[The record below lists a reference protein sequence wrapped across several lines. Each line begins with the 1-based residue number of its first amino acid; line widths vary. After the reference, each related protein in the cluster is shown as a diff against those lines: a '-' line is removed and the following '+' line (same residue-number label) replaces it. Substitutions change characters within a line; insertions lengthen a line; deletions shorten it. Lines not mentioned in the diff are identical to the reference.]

1 MKNAKALREE
11 RQAKIDQ
18 AQGLITKAQGEK
30 RSLTPEENTEL
41 DGLHTAID
49 DLDADIKRAVRQE
62 SLAAEQAGRTQPL
75 NTPAKEDER
84 ATGSYS
90 FLKAIRAAGDP
101 DKLTGLEK
109 EMHQEAIREAKE
121 LGQDIHGVGVPMRV
135 LQGRERRDNTV
146 TQGDQPAD
154 GRVLV
159 TEDRRGMIE
168 MLRDAL
174 VTSSLGATVLTGLKG
189 DIIFPTHTQG
199 AVSTWK
205 GEIEPLDK
213 SNVKFGSQKMA
224 PHRLGT
230 YVDLSKQLIIQ
241 SSIDIEA
248 FVRNEII
255 GSVTRAVD
263 VAAIYGDGQDN
274 EPLGLLNNTGISKF
288 VGGDNGAIPDLATLV
303 ALEAMVDVNNAA
315 TGTLKY
321 LLSNK
326 IKGTLKTQ
334 PVAQGTPLMV
344 LNSNTELN
352 GFPFVASNLVKDAAK
367 GTATAASAIV
377 FGNWADLFIGQWGG
391 MDITR
396 DDITLALK
404 GEVRLIINT
413 FWDSMLRRQKSFAAM
428 LDAVPNTTISQATVN
443 AR

>member
-1 MKNAKALREE
+1 MKTLKQLREE
-11 RQAKIDQ
+11 RHAKIDE
-18 AQGLITKAQGEK
+18 AQGLIDTAKKES
-30 RSLTPEENTEL
+30 RSLNSDEKPKYDALDKEIDEL
-41 DGLHTAID
+41 G
-49 DLDADIKRAVRQE
+49 ADISRAEKAEQR
-62 SLAAEQAGRTQPL
+62 AAEQAGRSKPI
-75 NTPAKEDER
+75 NTTVSEEER

-90 FLKAIRAAGDP
+90 FLKAIRSAGDP
-101 DKLTGLEK
+101 DKLSGLEK
-109 EMHQEAIREAKE
+109 EMHQEAIREARE
-121 LGQDIHGVGVPMRV
+121 LGQEIHGVGVPMRV

-168 MLRDAL
+168 MLRDQL
-174 VTSSLGATVLTGLKG
+174 VTNSLGATVLTGLKG

-205 GEIEPLDK
+205 GEIEVLDK
-213 SNVKFGSQKMA
+213 SNIKFGSQKMA

-255 GSVTRAVD
+255 GSVTVD

-288 VGGDNGAIPDLATLV
+288 VGGANGAIPDLATLV

-315 TGTLKY
+315 VGTLKY

-334 PVAQGTPLMV
+334 PVAQGNPLMV

-367 GTATAASAIV
+367 GTATAASALV

-413 FWDSMLRRQKSFAAM
+413 FWDVMLRRQKSFAAM
-428 LDAVPNTTISQATVN
+428 LDAVPNATISQAAVN

>member
-11 RQAKIDQ
+11 RQAKIDR

-30 RSLTPEENTEL
+30 RNLTPEDATQL
-41 DGLHTAID
+41 DELHTEID
-49 DLDADIKRAVRQE
+49 ALEADLRRVEKQERLNADE
-62 SLAAEQAGRTQPL
+62 AGRTKPL
-75 NTPAKEDER
+75 NTHTTTEER
-84 ATGSYS
+84 SQGGYS
-90 FLKAIRAAGDP
+90 FLKAIRAAGNP
-101 DKLTGLEK
+101 DKLEGLEK

-121 LGQDIHGVGVPMRV
+121 LGQEIHGVGVPMRV

-146 TQGDQPAD
+146 TVGDQPAD

-159 TEDRRGMIE
+159 VDERRGMIE

-174 VTSSLGATVLTGLKG
+174 VTNTLGATVLTGLKG
-189 DIIFPTHTQG
+189 DILFPTHTQG

-213 SNVKFGSQKMA
+213 SNIKFGSQKMA

-263 VAAIYGDGQDN
+263 VAAIYGDGLNN
-274 EPLGLLNNTGISKF
+274 EPLGVLNNPNISKF
-288 VGGDNGAIPDLATLV
+288 VGGANGAIPDLATLV

-315 TGTLKY
+315 VGTLKY

-334 PVAQGTPLMV
+334 PVAQGNPLMV

-352 GFPFVASNLVKDAAK
+352 GFPFVASNLIKDSAK

-413 FWDSMLRRQKSFAAM
+413 FWDVMLRRQKSFAAM
-428 LDAVPNTTISQATVN
+428 LDAVPNATISQAAANV
-443 AR
+443 

>member
-30 RSLTPEENTEL
+30 RGLTSEESTQL
-41 DGLHTAID
+41 DTLHTDID
-49 DLDADIKRAVRQE
+49 TLEADLRRVEKQE
-62 SLAAEQAGRTQPL
+62 RLNAEEAGRTKPL
-75 NTPAKEDER
+75 NTHNTTEER

-90 FLKAIRAAGDP
+90 FLRAIQAAGNP

-109 EMHQEAIREAKE
+109 EMHQEAMAEARD
-121 LGQDIHGVGVPMRV
+121 LGQEIHGVGVPMRV

-159 TEDRRGMIE
+159 VDERRGMIE
-168 MLRDAL
+168 LLRDQL
-174 VTSSLGATVLTGLKG
+174 VTNSLGATVLTGLKG

-205 GEIEPLDK
+205 GEIEVLDK
-213 SNVKFGSQKMA
+213 SNIKFGSQKMA

-274 EPLGLLNNTGISKF
+274 EPLGLLNNGGISKF
-288 VGGDNGAIPDLATLV
+288 VGGANGAIPDLATLV

-315 TGTLKY
+315 VGTLKY

-334 PVAQGTPLMV
+334 PVAQGNPLMV

-352 GFPFVASNLVKDAAK
+352 GFPFVASNLVKDSTK
-367 GTATAASAIV
+367 GTATAASAVV

-413 FWDSMLRRQKSFAAM
+413 FWDVMLRRQKSFAAM
-428 LDAVPNTTISQATVN
+428 LDAVPNATISQAAVN

>member
-30 RSLTPEENTEL
+30 RNLTPEENTEL
-41 DGLHTAID
+41 DGLHAAID

-75 NTPAKEDER
+75 NQPAKEDEK
-84 ATGSYS
+84 AASSYS
-90 FLKAIRAAGDP
+90 FLKAIRAAGNP
-101 DKLTGLEK
+101 DKLEGLEK

-121 LGQDIHGVGVPMRV
+121 LGQEIHGVGVPMRV

-146 TQGDQPAD
+146 TVGDQPAD

-159 TEDRRGMIE
+159 VDERRGMIE

-174 VTSSLGATVLTGLKG
+174 VTNTLGATVLTGLKG
-189 DIIFPTHTQG
+189 DILFPTHTQG

-213 SNVKFGSQKMA
+213 SNIKFGSQKMA

-263 VAAIYGDGQDN
+263 VAAIYGDGLNN
-274 EPLGLLNNTGISKF
+274 EPLGVLNNANISKF
-288 VGGDNGAIPDLATLV
+288 VGGANGAIPDLATLV

-315 TGTLKY
+315 VGTLKY

-334 PVAQGTPLMV
+334 PVAQGNPLMV

-413 FWDSMLRRQKSFAAM
+413 FWDVMLRRQKSFAAM
-428 LDAVPNTTISQATVN
+428 LDAVPNATISQAAANV
-443 AR
+443 

>member
-30 RSLTPEENTEL
+30 RGLTPEEATQL
-41 DGLHTAID
+41 DGLHTEID
-49 DLDADIKRAVRQE
+49 GLDADIRRTDRQE
-62 SLAAEQAGRTQPL
+62 QLAAEQAGRTQPI
-75 NTPAKEDER
+75 NRTASDEER

-90 FLKAIRAAGDP
+90 FLKAIRSAGDP
-101 DKLTGLEK
+101 DKLSGLEK
-109 EMHQEAIREAKE
+109 EMHQEAIREARE
-121 LGQDIHGVGVPMRV
+121 LGQEIHGVGVPMRV

-159 TEDRRGMIE
+159 VDERRGMIE
-168 MLRDAL
+168 LLRDQL
-174 VTSSLGATVLTGLKG
+174 VTNSLGATVLTGLKG

-205 GEIEPLDK
+205 GEIETLDK
-213 SNVKFGSQKMA
+213 SNIKFGSQKMA

-274 EPLGLLNNTGISKF
+274 EPLGLLNNGGISKF
-288 VGGDNGAIPDLATLV
+288 VGGANGAIPDLATLV

-315 TGTLKY
+315 VGTLKY

-334 PVAQGTPLMV
+334 PVAQGNPLMV

-352 GFPFVASNLVKDAAK
+352 GFPFVASNLVKDSTK
-367 GTATAASAIV
+367 GTATAASAVV

-413 FWDSMLRRQKSFAAM
+413 FWDVMLRRQKSFAAM
-428 LDAVPNTTISQATVN
+428 LDAVPNATISQAAVN

>member
-18 AQGLITKAQGEK
+18 AQGLITKAKDEK
-30 RSLTPEENTEL
+30 RALTPEENSQL
-41 DGLHTAID
+41 DGLHTEID
-49 DLDADIKRAVRQE
+49 TLDGDIKRMVRSE
-62 SLAAEQAGRTQPL
+62 SLAAEQAGRTNPL
-75 NTPAKEDER
+75 NQPAKEDEK

-90 FLKAIRAAGDP
+90 FLKAIRAAGNP
-101 DKLTGLEK
+101 DKLEGLEK
-109 EMHQEAIREAKE
+109 EMHQEAIREARE
-121 LGQDIHGVGVPMRV
+121 LGQDIHGVGVPMQV
-135 LQGRERRDNTV
+135 LRGRQKRDNTV

-154 GRVLV
+154 GAILV
-159 TEDRRGMIE
+159 TEERRGMIE
-168 MLRDAL
+168 LLRDAL
-174 VTSSLGATVLTGLKG
+174 VTNTLGATVLTGLKG
-189 DIIFPTHTQG
+189 DILFPTHTQG

-205 GEIEPLDK
+205 GEIETLDK
-213 SNVKFGSQKMA
+213 SNIKFGSQKMA

-255 GSVTRAVD
+255 NSVTRAVD

-288 VGGDNGAIPDLATLV
+288 VGGTNGAIPDLATLV
-303 ALEAMVDVNNAA
+303 ALEAMVDINNASV
-315 TGTLKY
+315 GTLKY

-334 PVAQGTPLMV
+334 PVASGNPLMV

-352 GFPFVASNLVKDAAK
+352 GFPFVASNLIKDKTK
-367 GTATAASAIV
+367 GTNANASAIV

-396 DDITLALK
+396 DDVTLALK

-413 FWDSMLRRQKSFAAM
+413 FWDVMLRRQKSFAAM
-428 LDAVPNTTISQATVN
+428 LDAVPNATISQAAAN
-443 AR
+443 A

>member
-1 MKNAKALREE
+1 MKNAKQLREE
-11 RQAKIDQ
+11 RDAKLT
-18 AQGLITKAQGEK
+18 AARALTEAAKAGGRQL
-30 RSLTPEENTEL
+30 SAEEATQF
-41 DGLHTAID
+41 DGLMDEA
-49 DLDADIKRAVRQE
+49 DALNPEITRAVRAE
-62 SLAAEQAGRTQPL
+62 AAAAEQAGRSQPL
-75 NTPAKEDER
+75 NQPNSEEAR

-109 EMHQEAIREAKE
+109 EMHQEAIREARE
-121 LGQDIHGVGVPMRV
+121 LGQEIHGVGVPMRV

-168 MLRDAL
+168 LLRDQL
-174 VTSSLGATVLTGLKG
+174 VTNSLGATVLTGLKG

-205 GEIEPLDK
+205 GEIEVLDK
-213 SNVKFGSQKMA
+213 SNIKFGSQKMA

-248 FVRNEII
+248 FVKNEII
-255 GSVTRAVD
+255 NSVTRAVD

-274 EPLGLLNNTGISKF
+274 EPLGLLNNAGISKF
-288 VGGDNGAIPDLATLV
+288 VGGANGAIPDLATLV
-303 ALEAMVDVNNAA
+303 ALEAMVDVANAA
-315 TGTLKY
+315 TGSLKY

-334 PVAQGTPLMV
+334 PVATGNPLMV
-344 LNSNTELN
+344 LSSNTELN
-352 GFPFVASNLVKDAAK
+352 GFPFVASNLVKDKAK
-367 GTATAASAIV
+367 GTSTAASAIV

-413 FWDSMLRRQKSFAAM
+413 FWDVMLRRQKSFAAM
-428 LDAVPNTTISQATVN
+428 LDAIPNTTIAQAAAN
-443 AR
+443 AA

>member
-1 MKNAKALREE
+1 MKSAKALREE

-18 AQGLITKAQGEK
+18 AQGLIDKAKGEK
-30 RSLTPEENTEL
+30 RTLSDDEKAEL
-41 DGLHTAID
+41 DTLHTDID
-49 DLDADIKRAVRQE
+49 VLDGDIKRAVRQE
-62 SLAAEQAGRTQPL
+62 GLAAEQAGRTSPL
-75 NTPAKEDER
+75 NQLPKEDEK
-84 ATGSYS
+84 AVGAYS

-109 EMHQEAIREAKE
+109 EMHQEAVREARD

-135 LQGRERRDNTV
+135 MQGRERRDNTV

-159 TEDRRGMIE
+159 VDDRRGMIE
-168 MLRDAL
+168 LLRDQL
-174 VTSSLGATVLTGLKG
+174 VTNALGATVLTGLKG

-205 GEIEPLDK
+205 GEIETLDK
-213 SNVKFGSQKMA
+213 SNIKFGSQKMA

-255 GSVTRAVD
+255 NSVTRAVD

-274 EPLGLLNNTGISKF
+274 EPLGVLSNPNISKF
-288 VGGDNGAIPDLATLV
+288 VGGTNGAIPDLATLV
-303 ALEAMVDVNNAA
+303 ALEAMVDVANAA
-315 TGTLKY
+315 TGSLKY

-334 PVAQGTPLMV
+334 PVAQGNPLMV

-352 GFPFVASNLVKDAAK
+352 GFPFVASNLVKDSTK

-413 FWDSMLRRQKSFAAM
+413 FWDVMLRRQKSFAAM
-428 LDAVPNTTISQATVN
+428 LDAVPNATISQAAAN
-443 AR
+443 Q

>member
-18 AQGLITKAQGEK
+18 AQGLISKAQGEK
-30 RSLTPEENTEL
+30 RGLTSEES
-41 DGLHTAID
+41 GQ
-49 DLDADIKRAVRQE
+49 LDALHIDIDTLEADLRRVEKQE
-62 SLAAEQAGRTQPL
+62 RLNAEEAGRTKPL
-75 NTPAKEDER
+75 NTHNTTEER

-90 FLKAIRAAGDP
+90 FLRAIQAAGNP

-109 EMHQEAIREAKE
+109 EMHQEAIAEARD
-121 LGQDIHGVGVPMRV
+121 LGQEIHGVGVPMRV

-159 TEDRRGMIE
+159 VDERRGMIE
-168 MLRDAL
+168 LLRDQL
-174 VTSSLGATVLTGLKG
+174 VTNSLGATVLTGLKG

-205 GEIEPLDK
+205 GEIETLDK
-213 SNVKFGSQKMA
+213 SNIKFGSQKMA

-274 EPLGLLNNTGISKF
+274 EPLGLLNNGGISKF
-288 VGGDNGAIPDLATLV
+288 VGGANGAIPDLATLV

-315 TGTLKY
+315 VGTLKY

-334 PVAQGTPLMV
+334 PVAQGNPLMV

-352 GFPFVASNLVKDAAK
+352 GFPFVASNLVKDSTK
-367 GTATAASAIV
+367 GTATAASAVV

-413 FWDSMLRRQKSFAAM
+413 FWDVMLRRQKSFAAM
-428 LDAVPNTTISQATVN
+428 LDAVPNATISQAAVN

>member
-1 MKNAKALREE
+1 MKSAKALREE

-18 AQGLITKAQGEK
+18 AQGLIDKAKGEK
-30 RSLTPEENTEL
+30 RGLTPEETTQL
-41 DGLHTAID
+41 DQLHTDID
-49 DLDADIKRAVRQE
+49 ALEGDIKRAVRQE
-62 SLAAEQAGRTQPL
+62 KLDAEQAGRSNPL
-75 NTPAKEDER
+75 NQPAKEEDK

-90 FLKAIRAAGDP
+90 FLKAIRAAGNP
-101 DKLTGLEK
+101 DKLEGLEK
-109 EMHQEAIREAKE
+109 EMHQEAVREARE
-121 LGQDIHGVGVPMRV
+121 LGQEIHGVGVPMQV
-135 LQGRERRDNTV
+135 LRGRERRDNTV

-159 TEDRRGMIE
+159 AEDRRGMIE
-168 MLRDAL
+168 LLRDAL
-174 VTSSLGATVLTGLKG
+174 VTQALGATVLTGLKG

-213 SNVKFGSQKMA
+213 SQLKFGSQKMA

-248 FVRNEII
+248 FVRTEII
-255 GSVTRAVD
+255 NSVTRAVD
-263 VAAIYGDGQDN
+263 VAAVYGDGQDN
-274 EPLGLLNNTGISKF
+274 EPLGLLNNTGISKL
-288 VGGDNGAIPDLATLV
+288 VGGTNGAIPDLATLV

-315 TGTLKY
+315 TGSLKY

-334 PVAQGTPLMV
+334 PVAQGNPLMV
-344 LNSNTELN
+344 LTTNTELN
-352 GFPFVASNLVKDAAK
+352 GFPFVASNLVKDKAK

-396 DDITLALK
+396 DDVTLAIK

-413 FWDSMLRRQKSFAAM
+413 FWDVMLRRQKSFAAM
-428 LDAVPNTTISQATVN
+428 LDAVPNTTIAQAAAN
-443 AR
+443 A

>member
-1 MKNAKALREE
+1 
-11 RQAKIDQ
+11 
-18 AQGLITKAQGEK
+18 
-30 RSLTPEENTEL
+30 
-41 DGLHTAID
+41 
-49 DLDADIKRAVRQE
+49 
-62 SLAAEQAGRTQPL
+62 
-75 NTPAKEDER
+75 
-84 ATGSYS
+84 
-90 FLKAIRAAGDP
+90 
-101 DKLTGLEK
+101 
-109 EMHQEAIREAKE
+109 MHQEAIREAHE
-121 LGQDIHGVGVPMRV
+121 LGQEIHGVGVPMRV

-168 MLRDAL
+168 MLRDQL
-174 VTSSLGATVLTGLKG
+174 VTNSLGATVLTGLKG

-205 GEIEPLDK
+205 GEIEVLDK
-213 SNVKFGSQKMA
+213 SNIKFGSQKMA

-288 VGGDNGAIPDLATLV
+288 VGGANGAIPDLATLV

-315 TGTLKY
+315 VGTLKY

-334 PVAQGTPLMV
+334 PVAQGNPLMV

-367 GTATAASAIV
+367 GTATAASALV

-413 FWDSMLRRQKSFAAM
+413 FWDVMLRRQKSFAAM
-428 LDAVPNTTISQATVN
+428 LDAVPNATISQAAVN

>member
-1 MKNAKALREE
+1 MKSAKALREE

-30 RSLTPEENTEL
+30 RSLTAEENTEL

-62 SLAAEQAGRTQPL
+62 SLAAEQAGRSQPL
-75 NTPAKEDER
+75 NQPAQEDKK
-84 ATGSYS
+84 AAGSYS

-109 EMHQEAIREAKE
+109 EMHQEAIREARE
-121 LGQDIHGVGVPMRV
+121 LGQEIHGVGVPMRV

-168 MLRDAL
+168 LLRDQL
-174 VTSSLGATVLTGLKG
+174 VTNALGATVLTGLKG
-189 DIIFPTHTQG
+189 DILFPTHTQG

-205 GEIEPLDK
+205 GEIETLDK
-213 SNVKFGSQKMA
+213 SNIKFGSQKMA

-248 FVRNEII
+248 FVKNEII
-255 GSVTRAVD
+255 NSVTRAVD

-274 EPLGLLNNTGISKF
+274 EPLGLLNNAGISKF
-288 VGGDNGAIPDLATLV
+288 VGGANGAIPDLATLV
-303 ALEAMVDVNNAA
+303 ALEAMVDVANAA
-315 TGTLKY
+315 TGSLKY

-334 PVAQGTPLMV
+334 PVATGNPLMV

-352 GFPFVASNLVKDAAK
+352 GFPFVASNLVKDKAK

-413 FWDSMLRRQKSFAAM
+413 FWDVMLRRQKSFAAM
-428 LDAVPNTTISQATVN
+428 LDAVPNTTIAQAVAN
-443 AR
+443 N

>member
-1 MKNAKALREE
+1 MKNAKQLREE
-11 RQAKIDQ
+11 RDAKLT
-18 AQGLITKAQGEK
+18 AARALTEAAKAGGRQ
-30 RSLTPEENTEL
+30 LTPEEATQF
-41 DGLHTAID
+41 DGLMDEA
-49 DLDADIKRAVRQE
+49 DALNPEITRAVRAE
-62 SLAAEQAGRTQPL
+62 AAAAEQAGRTQAL
-75 NTPAKEDER
+75 NKPQSEEER

-109 EMHQEAIREAKE
+109 EMHQEAVREARD

-135 LQGRERRDNTV
+135 MKAQRRDNTV

-159 TEDRRGMIE
+159 VDERRGMIE
-168 MLRDAL
+168 LLRDQL
-174 VTSSLGATVLTGLKG
+174 VTNALGATVLTGLKG

-205 GEIEPLDK
+205 GEIETLDK
-213 SNVKFGSQKMA
+213 SNIKFGSQKMA

-248 FVRNEII
+248 FVRNEIVN
-255 GSVTRAVD
+255 SVTRAVD

-274 EPLGLLNNTGISKF
+274 EPLGLLNNPNISKF
-288 VGGDNGAIPDLATLV
+288 VGGTNGAIPDLATLV
-303 ALEAMVDVNNAA
+303 ALEAMVDVANAS
-315 TGTLKY
+315 TGNLKY

-334 PVAQGTPLMV
+334 PVAQGNPLMV

-352 GFPFVASNLVKDAAK
+352 GFPFVASNLVKDATK
-367 GTATAASAIV
+367 GTAANASAIV
-377 FGNWADLFIGQWGG
+377 FGNWSDLFIGQWGG

-413 FWDSMLRRQKSFAAM
+413 FWDIMLRRQKSFAAM
-428 LDAVPNTTISQATVN
+428 LDAVPNATIAQAAANV
-443 AR
+443 